1 MSPRAG
7 RLSAAAALVLA
18 LVWAL
23 AACTRSPAGRPAA
36 HPSSP
41 PAPTASASPSAPA
54 ATASVGVSLGVTPGV
69 SPSPSPSR
77 GVAPTPTKSAAAGYV
92 SLAAAQAYVQA
103 QAEPGYPFS
112 ILAPDT
118 TWRPSAVLHVLHG
131 TPQGTASYGGDYYF
145 FFANGNPVGKQYFTG
160 AIGEG
165 PVDPTTFSVTY
176 KVYKPADAH
185 CCPSG
190 GQATVRFHWDG
201 ARLKP
206 LDPLTGATQ
215 S

>member
-1 MSPRAG
+1 MSPRGG
-7 RLSAAAALVLA
+7 RFSAAAALVPV

-23 AACTRSPAGRPAA
+23 AACTRSPAGHPAA
-36 HPSSP
+36 SAS
-41 PAPTASASPSAPA
+41 ASASGSASPSSGAPA

-69 SPSPSPSR
+69 SPSPSRAATP
-77 GVAPTPTKSAAAGYV
+77 APTKPAAAGSYAT
-92 SLAAAQAYVQA
+92 LIAAQAYVQT
-103 QAEPGYPFS
+103 QAEQGYPFS

-131 TPQGTASYGGDYYF
+131 TPQGAAGTAGDYYF
-145 FFANGNPVGKQYFTG
+145 FFANGNPVGKQYFTV
-160 AIGEG
+160 AVGET
-165 PVDPTTFSVTY
+165 PVDSTTFSVTY
-176 KVYKPADAH
+176 KVYRPGDAH

-201 ARLKP
+201 AQLKA

>member
-1 MSPRAG
+1 M
-7 RLSAAAALVLA
+7 
-18 LVWAL
+18 
-23 AACTRSPAGRPAA
+23 
-36 HPSSP
+36 
-41 PAPTASASPSAPA
+41 
-54 ATASVGVSLGVTPGV
+54 GVSLGVTPGV
-69 SPSPSPSR
+69 SPSPSPSPSR
-77 GVAPTPTKSAAAGYV
+77 GATPTPTKAPAGGSYGT
-92 SLAAAQAYVQA
+92 LAAAQAYVQA

-112 ILAPDT
+112 LLAADT
-118 TWRPSAVLHVLHG
+118 TWRPGAVLHVLHG

-160 AIGEG
+160 AVGET
-165 PVDPTTFSVTY
+165 PVDSTTFAVTY